1 MTSDKLSDSAYR
13 TDAEGRRL
21 AMAVEGLQ
29 FQLAIAVELGQ
40 DASTLNCIQEEI
52 NTAQLAFEQYQA
64 QVALAAPQAVCVVKP
79 SSWRTNLLRLLR
91 PWSWFKDE
99 TFTKPEAVTSPK
111 PLPVRMTAGKM
122 QRMST
127 Q

>member
-1 MTSDKLSDSAYR
+1 MTSDMLSDSAYR

-29 FQLAIAVELGQ
+29 FQLAIAEELGQ

-64 QVALAAPQAVCVVKP
+64 QVALTAPQAVCAVKP
-79 SSWRTNLLRLLR
+79 SSWRTNLLRFFS
-91 PWSWFKDE
+91 PWLWFKDE
-99 TFTKPEAVTSPK
+99 TFTKPEAVKLQRPM
-111 PLPVRMTAGKM
+111 PAHMTAGKR
-122 QRMST
+122 RMST

>member
-1 MTSDKLSDSAYR
+1 MS
-13 TDAEGRRL
+13 
-21 AMAVEGLQ
+21 VEGLE

-99 TFTKPEAVTSPK
+99 TFTKPEAVIAQRPM
-111 PLPVRMTAGKM
+111 PAHMTAGKR
-122 QRMST
+122 RMST